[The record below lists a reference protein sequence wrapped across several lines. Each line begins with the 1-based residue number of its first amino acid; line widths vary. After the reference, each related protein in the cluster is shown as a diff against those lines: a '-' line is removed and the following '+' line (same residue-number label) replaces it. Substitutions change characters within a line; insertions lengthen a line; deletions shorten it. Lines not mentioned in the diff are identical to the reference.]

1 MGDHPRAGTAMSV
14 VSEAAIRERLAEVMD
29 PCSVFNR
36 THLSIT
42 EMGLVRDVRIE
53 GSHIHVSLLLTD
65 PSCLFFF
72 QMGQDIEARLMELEG
87 VESVK
92 VESTSDRW
100 WSEDRM
106 SPEARARL
114 EEGRQR
120 KWQVLRDM
128 RGTAA
133 TPTPPSPHSGQ

>member
-1 MGDHPRAGTAMSV
+1 MGDYPQWGVGMSAV
-14 VSEAAIRERLAEVMD
+14 LESQVRERLAEVMD

-42 EMGLVRDVRIE
+42 DMGLVRDVRIE
-53 GSHIHVSLLLTD
+53 QGHVHVSLLLTD

-72 QMGQDIEARLMELEG
+72 QMGQDIEARLLELDG

-106 SPEARARL
+106 TPEARQRL
-114 EEGRQR
+114 DAGRER

-128 RGTAA
+128 RKAMESPAGHTAER
-133 TPTPPSPHSGQ
+133 S